1 MNSTRCIEKKSTKN
15 FNGPRR
21 LWEMLKSE
29 RLSGILLPTLVFIL
43 VIALWEGVIL
53 ALRIPNYIVP
63 APHAIVLQ
71 IIHSYSEIS
80 DALIFTMTEV
90 IVGFVIGS
98 LLGIILAISFF
109 YSSLV
114 ERMSMPLISAANSV
128 PKIAF
133 AALAVLW
140 FGTGMSSK
148 IFLAVIS
155 SFFPVMVNTL
165 QGLHTCDPMG
175 VYLMRTF
182 GAKEREIFL
191 KYRWPFALHHIFVGL
206 RNASTTTVIVI
217 VISEMMGSA
226 QGVGLIIN
234 ITQQTA
240 DFLLM
245 WAATI
250 SISVCGVLFYLLI
263 LYIERRIVWWKPGD
277 LS

>member
-1 MNSTRCIEKKSTKN
+1 MNLNLFNQKIKPNIFDSRQRYKDKS
-15 FNGPRR
+15 
-21 LWEMLKSE
+21 KSD
-29 RLSGILLPTLVFIL
+29 RLSRILLPTFVFVLAIS
-43 VIALWEGVIL
+43 IWEGVIL
-53 ALRIPNYIVP
+53 VLQIPNYVVP
-63 APHAIVLQ
+63 APHAIIKQ
-71 IIHSYSEIS
+71 IILSYSEIS

-90 IVGFVIGS
+90 IIGFVIGS

-109 YSSLV
+109 YSTLM
-114 ERMSMPLISAANSV
+114 EQLIMPLISAANSV

-133 AALAVLW
+133 AAIAVLW
-140 FGTGMSSK
+140 FGTGMNSK

-175 VYLMRTF
+175 VYLMKTF
-182 GAKEREIFL
+182 GAKEKEIFL

-277 LS
+277 LN